1 MAISPKMSRC
11 PSVRGAAKLHRYINL
26 ICNIGEVIFRTV
38 FELRKINSL
47 LAVNIVI
54 ILVIVCKHI
63 FGFGFFEILDELHKI
78 GGVDPVVT
86 VHNLK
91 VFADC
96 IANTAVNGGAV
107 TAVFL

>member
-1 MAISPKMSRC
+1 M
-11 PSVRGAAKLHRYINL
+11 HRYINL

-47 LAVNIVI
+47 LAVDVVI
-54 ILVIVCKHI
+54 ILIIVCKHI
-63 FGFGFFEILDELHKI
+63 FGFFEILDELHKI
-78 GGVDPVVT
+78 SGVDPVVT

-91 VFADC
+91 VFADG